1 VQNLFSKKCQRWAIA
16 RCDKSKLVKTK
27 YDNVMSM
34 SDPIADLLTRIRN
47 ANMRKKESLRILSSN
62 VKLNIVKVLKDE
74 GFIVNWDL
82 DEKSKFPELRIWLK
96 YVDDLPVIRKI
107 SRISKPGLRLYSK
120 GKDCKPILNGQGISI
135 LSTSKGIMS
144 DRQCRAEN
152 IGGEV
157 LCSVC

>member
-1 VQNLFSKKCQRWAIA
+1 
-16 RCDKSKLVKTK
+16 
-27 YDNVMSM
+27 MSM

-47 ANMRKKESLRILSSN
+47 ANMRKILSLEMPSS
-62 VKLNIVKVLKDE
+62 KIRLNIVEVLKDE
-74 GFIVNWDL
+74 GFIVNWEL
-82 DEKSKFPELRIWLK
+82 DEKGKFPELRIWLK

-107 SRISKPGLRLYSK
+107 TRISKPGLRLYSK

-144 DRQCRAEN
+144 DRQCRSEN

-157 LCSVC
+157 LCTVC